1 MACLFPQ
8 AWGWRSDKSGKQ
20 EQVEDDEL
28 LPQGATI
35 APLTSLLS
43 FSLNP
48 DCVTCAP
55 PSSSTDAFS
64 DDLLYAP
71 CCACSIAQL

>member
-8 AWGWRSDKSGKQ
+8 AWGWRSEKSSKQ

-35 APLTSLLS
+35 APLPSLLS

-55 PSSSTDAFS
+55 PSPSTDAFS
-64 DDLLYAP
+64 DDLLYVT
-71 CCACSIAQL
+71 CSPSLCVPV